1 MSDEPAS
8 TRRRPA
14 TIAIDG
20 PAGAGKSTIGAR
32 LAAALGYDYFD
43 TGVLYRAVTLRALR
57 CGAPLDD
64 EEALAAIAAGL
75 HLAFAPP
82 TVDDG
87 RQITVLLDGE
97 DVTWALRAP
106 AVNDAVSIVSAYP
119 RVRAALLER
128 QRAIGRQGRVVMV
141 GRDIGT
147 TVLPDA
153 PLKIYLDASAA
164 VRGRR
169 RAEEQRARGE
179 PTDEAT
185 VLAAVLRRDQLDSQ
199 RAASPLRPAPDAI
212 VLDTDALA
220 VDDVLQ
226 ALLQI
231 VEGGRR

>member
-1 MSDEPAS
+1 VSDEPAS

-32 LAAALGYDYFD
+32 LAAALGYAYFD
-43 TGVLYRAVTLRALR
+43 TGVLYRAVTLQALR
-57 CGAPLDD
+57 RGAPLDD
-64 EEALAAIAAGL
+64 EGALAAIAADL
-75 HLAFAPP
+75 HLTFAPP

-87 RQITVLLDGE
+87 RQMTVLLDGE
-97 DVTWALRAP
+97 DVTWALRTP
-106 AVNDAVSIVSAYP
+106 AVNEAVSIVSAHP
-119 RVRAALLER
+119 RVRAALLQR
-128 QRAIGRQGRVVMV
+128 QRAIGRQGSVVMV

-153 PLKIYLDASAA
+153 PLKIFLDASAA
-164 VRGRR
+164 VRARR
-169 RAEEQRARGE
+169 RADEQRARGE
-179 PTDEAT
+179 PVDEAA

-212 VLDTDALA
+212 TLDTDAMA
-220 VDDVLQ
+220 IDDVLQ
-226 ALLQI
+226 ALLRI